1 MTSPAPDDS
10 AVPGPGAG
18 ECADHTR
25 IAGTYPSERAVP
37 LERLL
42 AAAISATHCDTPE
55 PARARSL
62 PCTAHLRLTGRA
74 GRHGLR
80 AAESHTDARQSHT
93 PSVHAHRRPRTC
105 IATHRRPAFGTQ
117 QPPAVTM
124 SAPRADIVWMV
135 SDPDENPSAAWEV
148 ISG

>member
-42 AAAISATHCDTPE
+42 AAVISTTHCDTPE

-62 PCTAHLRLTGRA
+62 LCTAYPYLTGRA
-74 GRHGLR
+74 ARHGLR
-80 AAESHTDARQSHT
+80 APESHTDARQPHAR
-93 PSVHAHRRPRTC
+93 SVHAHRRPRTC

-117 QPPAVTM
+117 LPPAVTKI
-124 SAPRADIVWMV
+124 ALRADVVWMV